1 MASTSDNNVGGES
14 VKKII
19 FIVAGPVVIV
29 SCILLLIII
38 GCIKDPKIEGA
49 NKISQMERTS
59 TSEKIFKQNKDADI
73 LCVYGA
79 RFYKRVEEQEQYK
92 QMDLKINHELGEVR
106 KEYKDGNIFE
116 DYMATKLQV
125 GTKIFTIQGQ
135 MQSELLLVQLG
146 EKYVVYVYQNSK
158 DL

>member
-1 MASTSDNNVGGES
+1 M
-14 VKKII
+14 KKII
-19 FIVAGPVVIV
+19 FIVAGPVVFV

-73 LCVYGA
+73 LCVYSS
-79 RFYKRVEEQEQYK
+79 RFYKRAEDQEQYK
-92 QMDLKINHELGEVR
+92 QMDLKINHELGQVR

-125 GTKIFTIQGQ
+125 GTRVFTIQGQ
-135 MQSELLLVQLG
+135 MQSELLLVKLG
-146 EKYVVYVYQNSK
+146 EKYVVYVYQDSK

>member
-1 MASTSDNNVGGES
+1 MNPFF
-14 VKKII
+14 KIM
-19 FIVAGPVVIV
+19 FV
-29 SCILLLIII
+29 CILLLIII
-38 GCIKDPKIEGA
+38 GCYKDPKIEGA

-59 TSEKIFKQNKDADI
+59 TSEKIFKQNKDTDI

-79 RFYKRVEEQEQYK
+79 RFYKRAEDQEQYK

-125 GTKIFTIQGQ
+125 GTKIFTIQGH
-135 MQSELLLVQLG
+135 MQSELLLVKMG
-146 EKYVVYVYQNSK
+146 EKYVAYVYLNSK

>member
-1 MASTSDNNVGGES
+1 MFV
-14 VKKII
+14 
-19 FIVAGPVVIV
+19 
-29 SCILLLIII
+29 CILLLIII
-38 GCIKDPKIEGA
+38 GCYKDPKIEGA

-59 TSEKIFKQNKDADI
+59 TSEKIFKQNKDTDI

-79 RFYKRVEEQEQYK
+79 RFYKRAEDQEQYK

-125 GTKIFTIQGQ
+125 GTKIFTIQGH
-135 MQSELLLVQLG
+135 MQSELLLVKMG
-146 EKYVVYVYQNSK
+146 EKYVAYVYLNSK

>member
-1 MASTSDNNVGGES
+1 MTPFF
-14 VKKII
+14 KIMLVC
-19 FIVAGPVVIV
+19 IV
-29 SCILLLIII
+29 LLLIV
-38 GCIKDPKIEGA
+38 GCYKDPKIEGA

-79 RFYKRVEEQEQYK
+79 RFYKRDEDQEQYK
-92 QMDLKINHELGEVR
+92 QMDLTINHELGEVR
-106 KEYKDGNIFE
+106 KEYKDGNTFE

-135 MQSELLLVQLG
+135 MQSELLLVKLG
-146 EKYVVYVYQNSK
+146 EKYIVYIYIRINRSIGG
-158 DL
+158 

>member
-1 MASTSDNNVGGES
+1 M
-14 VKKII
+14 KKII
-19 FIVAGPVVIV
+19 FIVAGPIVIV

-38 GCIKDPKIEGA
+38 GCYKDPKIEGA

-59 TSEKIFKQNKDADI
+59 SSEKIFKQNKDADI
-73 LCVYGA
+73 LCVFGA
-79 RFYKRVEEQEQYK
+79 RFYKRVEAQEQYK
-92 QMDLKINHELGEVR
+92 LMDLKINHELGEVK

-146 EKYVVYVYQNSK
+146 GKYVIYVYQNSK
-158 DL
+158 EL